1 MYKYFRELEN
11 PREFKTYL
19 TRDSL
24 DKKQDLS
31 LYNISYSDDLLRELQ
46 ILFPRLMVIDEM
58 IMGLNERLLAYS
70 SENERL
76 SDEIWLR
83 NDAFFHLRENYSSPS
98 HRILKEEIKLTSW
111 ELQCILI
118 EIDDLIP
125 LLSGFYPKHK
135 DFLLDTQKQI
145 KTVSKEIEKKSTIK
159 MPLKSNAVS
168 IEWPDSW
175 YITPNGYLYNTGFGH
190 KKGNLVYS
198 LYYTIYE
205 LLEENKPIPSINHVN
220 HIHHIIERGYIT
232 DKEFRNYCNL
242 IYQLPTVLTPEVEID
257 RM

>member
-58 IMGLNERLLAYS
+58 IMGLNEQLLAYS

-111 ELQCILI
+111 ELQCIC
-118 EIDDLIP
+118 
-125 LLSGFYPKHK
+125 LL
-135 DFLLDTQKQI
+135 
-145 KTVSKEIEKKSTIK
+145 
-159 MPLKSNAVS
+159 
-168 IEWPDSW
+168 
-175 YITPNGYLYNTGFGH
+175 
-190 KKGNLVYS
+190 
-198 LYYTIYE
+198 YT
-205 LLEENKPIPSINHVN
+205 SRCV
-220 HIHHIIERGYIT
+220 
-232 DKEFRNYCNL
+232 
-242 IYQLPTVLTPEVEID
+242 
-257 RM
+257 